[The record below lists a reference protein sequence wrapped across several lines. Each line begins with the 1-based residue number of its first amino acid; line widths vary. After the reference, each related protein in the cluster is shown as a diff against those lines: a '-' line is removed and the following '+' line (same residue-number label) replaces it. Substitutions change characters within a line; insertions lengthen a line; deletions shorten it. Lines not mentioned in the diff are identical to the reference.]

1 MSVDNLDHFDLSSV
15 DLNGEINEEVLQQ
28 LIRIDEWQ
36 NPLLSRIGSGG
47 VGNASY
53 EWLMRKHNTPL
64 LDNQIVDG
72 ADAGPDES
80 KTGIRVTNHS
90 QILTKIL
97 RVSTRAIEANTIARA
112 NELALQIQERGTE
125 LLRDKEA
132 QFLSNNGSIAG
143 TDTVAGVTAGLGAWL
158 VSEDIDGNA
167 TGHIESVAS
176 AGGSLDGGWP
186 NKTGNTIEGRDYT
199 TAPPTPGA
207 MTETAFKN
215 VSQAIYES
223 GGDATIIMSEPA
235 THRTLG
241 EFFFDDGA
249 RIGNLESKI
258 AQEARGGAVAQG
270 RVNIWV
276 SDFSVY
282 TMVANRNQQVA
293 DAGTGSSTAYLLDP
307 GKLANVDLHGMR
319 VANLAKTGLADNR
332 QLEWD
337 GGLRVD
343 TWEAHGAVVDIDN
356 SLPMVP

>member
-1 MSVDNLDHFDLSSV
+1 MSTANLDHFDLSSV

-36 NPLLSRIGSGG
+36 NPLLSRIGSSGI
-47 VGNASY
+47 GNATF
-53 EWLMRKHNTPL
+53 EWTMRKHNVPL

-72 ADAGPDES
+72 ADAGTDES

-125 LLRDKEA
+125 LMRDKEA

-158 VSEDIDGNA
+158 VAEDIDG
-167 TGHIESVAS
+167 TTTKHIVSVAGS
-176 AGGSLDGGWP
+176 AASTDGGWP
-186 NKTGNTIEGRDYT
+186 NKTGNIIDGRAYVAT
-199 TAPPTPGA
+199 VPGA
-207 MTETAFKN
+207 MTETAFKD

-223 GGDATIIMSEPA
+223 GGDATIIMSEPP

-241 EFFFDDGA
+241 EFFFADGA
-249 RIGNLESKI
+249 RIGTLESEI
-258 AQEARGGAVAQG
+258 AQANRGGAVAQG

-293 DAGTGSSTAYLLDP
+293 DAASGSSTAYLLDP

-319 VANLAKTGLADNR
+319 VVNLAKTGLADNR